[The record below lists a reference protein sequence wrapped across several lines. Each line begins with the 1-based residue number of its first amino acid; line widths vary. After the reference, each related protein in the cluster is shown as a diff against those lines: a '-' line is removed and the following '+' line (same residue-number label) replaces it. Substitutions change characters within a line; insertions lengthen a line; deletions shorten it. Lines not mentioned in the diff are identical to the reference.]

1 MLRNRTI
8 MIFFNIKTKQYQL
21 EENLFK
27 EVEQIRVCMII
38 EILQN
43 LKSILRDNKI
53 KLEDLRK
60 DLKLQL
66 KEELMK
72 KEVLIINPNRMEDII
87 YNKIPI
93 LIKKVELSNNS
104 FMIFNLLWIIKEEC
118 LILMMR
124 GEM

>member
-8 MIFFNIKTKQYQL
+8 MIFFNNKTKQYQL

-72 KEVLIINPNRMEDII
+72 KEVLIINPNKMEDII

-93 LIKKVELSNNS
+93 LIKKAELSNNS